1 MNIFEMNNQVQNNLS
16 ETLVESNQTL
26 ETLNNQKQP
35 TVILQGGY
43 MFQDEESMD
52 TLLNKIGLAVQR
64 KGGK

>member
-1 MNIFEMNNQVQNNLS
+1 MNIFEMNNQIQNNLS
-16 ETLVESNQTL
+16 EILTESNQVL

-35 TVILQGGY
+35 TVILQGSY

>member
-1 MNIFEMNNQVQNNLS
+1 MNVFEMNNQVQNNLS
-16 ETLVESNQTL
+16 ETLIESNQTL

-64 KGGK
+64 KVGK

>member
-1 MNIFEMNNQVQNNLS
+1 MNVFEMNNQVQNNLS
-16 ETLVESNQTL
+16 ETLIESNQTL

-43 MFQDEESMD
+43 MSQDEESMD

>member
-1 MNIFEMNNQVQNNLS
+1 MNIFEMNNQVQNSLS
-16 ETLVESNQTL
+16 ETLIESNQTL
-26 ETLNNQKQP
+26 ETVSNQKQP
-35 TVILQGGY
+35 TVILQGSY

>member
-1 MNIFEMNNQVQNNLS
+1 MNTFEMSNQVQNNLS
-16 ETLVESNQTL
+16 EALIESNQTL

>member
-1 MNIFEMNNQVQNNLS
+1 MNTFEMSNQVQNNLS
-16 ETLVESNQTL
+16 EALVESNQLL

>member
-16 ETLVESNQTL
+16 ETLIESNQIL

>member
-1 MNIFEMNNQVQNNLS
+1 MNVFEMNNQVQNNLS
-16 ETLVESNQTL
+16 ETLMESNQTL
-26 ETLNNQKQP
+26 EILNNQKQP

>member
-1 MNIFEMNNQVQNNLS
+1 MTAFEMSNLAQNNLS
-16 ETLVESNQTL
+16 QTL
-26 ETLNNQKQP
+26 AETNEQIEQANGRTQQVINLN
-35 TVILQGGY
+35 GDY

>member
-1 MNIFEMNNQVQNNLS
+1 MNVFEMNNQVQNNLS
-16 ETLVESNQTL
+16 ETLIESNQTL

>member
-16 ETLVESNQTL
+16 ETLIESNQAL

>member
-16 ETLVESNQTL
+16 ETLTESNQIL

>member
-1 MNIFEMNNQVQNNLS
+1 MNVFEMNNQVQNNLS
-16 ETLVESNQTL
+16 ETLIESNQTL

-35 TVILQGGY
+35 TVILQAGY

>member
-16 ETLVESNQTL
+16 ETLIESNQTL

>member
-1 MNIFEMNNQVQNNLS
+1 MNTFEMSNQVQNNLS
-16 ETLVESNQTL
+16 EALIESNQLL

>member
-1 MNIFEMNNQVQNNLS
+1 MNTFEMSNQVQNNLS
-16 ETLVESNQTL
+16 EALIESNQLL

-64 KGGK
+64 KGGF

>member
-1 MNIFEMNNQVQNNLS
+1 MNIFEMNSKVHNNLS
-16 ETLVESNQTL
+16 QTLMESNQNL